1 MRHLRDILIT
11 RNRCSLKVNLNKM
24 ELILRP
30 QGNVI
35 DWITQKLQRALLQEW
50 GVDMFFLCLF
60 FPLCSLHPKLPIF
73 QIICYLLHLSLSP
86 DQFLCSF
93 THLYKVHHE
102 SLKRWPKC
110 PLQPC
115 WWNLAVQFPQI
126 NGWVSVVPVHT
137 PCKEPFVSLA
147 MAKCL
152 H

>member
-11 RNRCSLKVNLNKM
+11 RNRCSLKGNLNKM
-24 ELILRP
+24 ELILRT

-35 DWITQKLQRALLQEW
+35 DWIIRKLQWALLQEW
-50 GVDMFFLCLF
+50 GVDMFFLCIFSPSMLS
-60 FPLCSLHPKLPIF
+60 PPQTTCLPNLL
-73 QIICYLLHLSLSP
+73 CYLLSP

-115 WWNLAVQFPQI
+115 WWNLAAQFPQI
-126 NGWVSVVPVHT
+126 NGWASVVPVHT
-137 PCKEPFVSLA
+137 LCKEPFVSLA
-147 MAKCL
+147 TAKCL